1 MFEFFLAVSLLSKT
15 NFILLSEVLSN
26 LVKGSFLVKL
36 NLAIFVHSDISQNL
50 LFKGFLILQEIN
62 LLDLSRF
69 FTVQLS
75 MFLLSA
81 TAYLI
86 YHFKLFLSTTFYDF
100 FRRPNSTNQCV
111 SRQLCY
117 IIMGV
122 FQSQRHFSQFS

>member
-75 MFLLSA
+75 MFLPS
-81 TAYLI
+81 
-86 YHFKLFLSTTFYDF
+86 
-100 FRRPNSTNQCV
+100 
-111 SRQLCY
+111 
-117 IIMGV
+117 
-122 FQSQRHFSQFS
+122 